1 MLKGYVKH
9 ILYLPYKAEK
19 KVPYLDSHVP
29 TICPVCEVLQEPEP
43 TAISYYMEHVAKVE
57 FYCVNPKCQST
68 FSALYN
74 QGAYDNKYHFFTFL

>member
-29 TICPVCEVLQEPEP
+29 TMTHADEVVA
-43 TAISYYMEHVAKVE
+43 AIGEY
-57 FYCVNPKCQST
+57 F
-68 FSALYN
+68 
-74 QGAYDNKYHFFTFL
+74 GA